1 MQDKRIVEAALRCVA
16 RWGVNKTTLDDVARE
31 AGLSRATIYR
41 LVPGG
46 KDGLMELVARVEIT
60 EFFQKLAERL
70 EAATS
75 LEELLVTGMTE
86 AGRHVVEHPALQFII
101 AYEPEIVLPGLAFAQ
116 MARVLRLAS
125 AFAAPYLARF
135 IPPKEAPDAAEWVI
149 RMLLSYAGCP
159 SERVDMSDEESV
171 RRLVRTF
178 ILPALLQTAATT
190 I

>member
-1 MQDKRIVEAALRCVA
+1 MQDKRIVDATLRCVA

-60 EFFQKLAERL
+60 EFFQKLAQRL
-70 EAATS
+70 EAATT

-86 AGRHVVEHPALQFII
+86 AGRHIGEHPALQFII
-101 AYEPEIVLPGLAFAQ
+101 TYEPQIVLPGLAFAQ
-116 MARVLRLAS
+116 MSRVLNLAS
-125 AFAAPYLARF
+125 AFATPYLSRF
-135 IPPKEAPDAAEWVI
+135 IPLDEAPEAAEWII
-149 RMLLSYAGCP
+149 RILLSYAGCP
-159 SERVDMSDEESV
+159 SERVDMTNEESV

-178 ILPALLQTAATT
+178 VLPALLQTVAN
-190 I
+190 